1 LYIAGISV
9 FRYDGESF
17 HLIGAVNAQVNGHS
31 MQMYHGDLFIGGVF
45 NQVSGITANHL
56 AKWDGE
62 QWSETGGGTNYEV
75 EALYVYK
82 DELYVGGYFDSVGG
96 YLPAYGVARYYEP
109 EVEDCHWFRPRIQT
123 AGYQDTFYIT
133 QSQPYIFVNFVNNNA
148 YAESWEWDF
157 GDGFNGSGSKNIEHG
172 YYQPGEYTV
181 QVEVTQDGCTKTA
194 EKLIV
199 IEDHTGG
206 ITSKTGN
213 GEITLYPNP
222 GSGQVVIKTNNG
234 STIGSIRISSTSGK
248 QMYKADISGQ
258 EIIIDINQW
267 NAGTYL
273 VECKEHGVMKLVVE

>member
-1 LYIAGISV
+1 
-9 FRYDGESF
+9 
-17 HLIGAVNAQVNGHS
+17 
-31 MQMYHGDLFIGGVF
+31 
-45 NQVSGITANHL
+45 
-56 AKWDGE
+56 
-62 QWSETGGGTNYEV
+62 
-75 EALYVYK
+75 
-82 DELYVGGYFDSVGG
+82 
-96 YLPAYGVARYYEP
+96 
-109 EVEDCHWFRPRIQT
+109 
-123 AGYQDTFYIT
+123 